1 MVHVFMGLLSEI
13 LIFFATSV
21 EGIGIYKNCWQ
32 FLIDR
37 TKGPGIQNY
46 KMCIYSGNIDD
57 GFRVIYSQK
66 KDWLP
71 FSFQFGS
78 FQFPSGV
85 NRSNKLVFRQVATS
99 RSDLSTIILSETEF

>member
-1 MVHVFMGLLSEI
+1 MYLWDFYRRYL
-13 LIFFATSV
+13 FFATSV

-57 GFRVIYSQK
+57 GFRVIYSQRK
-66 KDWLP
+66 TGYL
-71 FSFQFGS
+71 
-78 FQFPSGV
+78 
-85 NRSNKLVFRQVATS
+85 LVFNLVHFNSPQALIGVIS
-99 RSDLSTIILSETEF
+99 